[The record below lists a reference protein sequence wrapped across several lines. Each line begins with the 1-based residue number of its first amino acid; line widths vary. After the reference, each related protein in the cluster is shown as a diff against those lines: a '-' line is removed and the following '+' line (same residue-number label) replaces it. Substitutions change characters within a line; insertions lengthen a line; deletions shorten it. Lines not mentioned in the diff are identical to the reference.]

1 MQLTFR
7 FIVLLAMLISQKG
20 FTHVGKGY
28 NLNTLGEITGS
39 RRLSDALCSSLPGL
53 NSLTSLSLA
62 HVATDRVIYV
72 VSRYLTNLAEL
83 DLGSSR
89 VSDRGLRFLTGT
101 TQVTA
106 FHRPPAS
113 TSAIR
118 SLTFDSTSRLGELPP
133 AGGKEA
139 ADSSARLPPVGCKA
153 LERLNLQS
161 CDGVSEAGVRH
172 LLESLPNLR
181 RLVYHQVSSVLE
193 ILIKWGS
200 CLSEADRQGKIL
212 GLTEVEHGFPYGL
225 SPLSGHLEMLAQL
238 CPLLTTVTLVTE
250 DRVLEMLA
258 LFPRLTRCY
267 LSQSINRSL

>member
-1 MQLTFR
+1 M
-7 FIVLLAMLISQKG
+7 
-20 FTHVGKGY
+20 
-28 NLNTLGEITGS
+28 
-39 RRLSDALCSSLPGL
+39 
-53 NSLTSLSLA
+53 
-62 HVATDRVIYV
+62 
-72 VSRYLTNLAEL
+72 
-83 DLGSSR
+83 
-89 VSDRGLRFLTGT
+89 
-101 TQVTA
+101 
-106 FHRPPAS
+106 
-113 TSAIR
+113 
-118 SLTFDSTSRLGELPP
+118 
-133 AGGKEA
+133 
-139 ADSSARLPPVGCKA
+139 
-153 LERLNLQS
+153 
-161 CDGVSEAGVRH
+161 RH

-267 LSQSINRSL
+267 TLPSTDRSF